1 MTTAA
6 SERTIVKP
14 APQNPRRTIPEVD
27 VRICLGTG
35 GVAAGSREV
44 LKAFEEGLAGTG
56 VLAVIRP
63 REDDCAGRCASV
75 TGTGCQGLCA
85 MDPLVEIHQR
95 RNGAMHQVTYGMVTP
110 AMVSEIIEKHILG
123 GEIIEKWLV
132 RTEDG
137 PTKYDDFFANQEK
150 LTLRHVGIIDPE
162 DIDDYLEAG
171 GYQALYKVLTSMT
184 PEDVIEEMKAS
195 GLRGRGGAGFSTGL
209 KWQFAHDAKSPD
221 GLKYFICNGDEGD
234 PGAFMDCSALEGEP
248 HAVFEGMAI
257 GAYAIGASEG
267 YMYVRA
273 EYPLALRR
281 IKIGLKVAEE
291 RGLIGENI
299 MGSGFSF
306 HIHLKEGAGAFVC
319 GEETALMQS
328 IEGSRGMPR
337 LRPPFPAQSGLWKRP
352 SNINN
357 VETLAV
363 VPWIIENGAAAFA
376 SRGYEK
382 SKGTKVFALAGK
394 VNRTGLAEVPMGMTL
409 RDVIFTIGGGIKNN
423 KTFKAVQMGGP
434 SGGCLP
440 ESLLDLPVDYE
451 TINQTGAIV
460 GSGGMIVIDEDNCV
474 VDTAR
479 YFLGF
484 TQQESCGKC
493 PPCRIG
499 TKRMLDLLTKICDGD
514 GEPGDIEFLE
524 MMAEQVK
531 VGSLCALGGTAP
543 NPVFTSLKYF
553 REEFE
558 EHVFDKKCRAGICTA
573 MVTYSI
579 DAENCTGCRACVRVC
594 PTAAITGERKEVHVI
609 DTEKCIKCGA
619 CYDKCR
625 FDAVRR
631 S

>member
-1 MTTAA
+1 MAG
-6 SERTIVKP
+6 ERPLVKP
-14 APQNPRRTIPEVD
+14 APQRACLTVPEVD
-27 VRICLGTG
+27 IRICLGTG

-44 LKAFEEGLAGTG
+44 LRAFEEEVARTG
-56 VLAVIRP
+56 VLALIRP
-63 REDDCAGRCASV
+63 REDTCDGRSASV

-85 MDPLVEIHQR
+85 MDPLVEIHLR
-95 RNGAMHQVTYGMVTP
+95 RNGSSCKVTYGQVTP
-110 AMVSEIIEKHILG
+110 AMVPEIMNKHILG
-123 GEIIEKWLV
+123 GEPIDKWLV
-132 RTEDG
+132 LTDQG
-137 PTKYDDFFANQEK
+137 PTQYNSFYDAQEK

-171 GYQALYKVLTSMT
+171 GYQALYKVLSSMT
-184 PEDVIEEMKAS
+184 PAQVIDEMKRS
-195 GLRGRGGAGFSTGL
+195 GLRGRGGAGFPTGQ
-209 KWQFAHDAKSPD
+209 KWEFAAGYDSPD
-221 GLKYFICNGDEGD
+221 GVKYFICNGDEGD

-257 GAYAIGASEG
+257 GAYAIGASTG

-281 IKIGLKVAEE
+281 IKIGLKAAEE
-291 RGLIGENI
+291 RGLIGDNI
-299 MGSGFSF
+299 MGSDFSF
-306 HIHLKEGAGAFVC
+306 HIKLKEGAGAFVC

-328 IEGSRGMPR
+328 IEGERGMPR
-337 LRPPFPAQSGLWKRP
+337 LRPPFPAESGLWKRP
-352 SNINN
+352 TNINN

-363 VPWIIENGAAAFA
+363 VPWIITNGAEAFA
-376 SRGYEK
+376 ARGYER

-409 RDVIFTIGGGIKNN
+409 REVVFGIGGGVKHG
-423 KTFKAVQMGGP
+423 KKFKAVQMGGP

-460 GSGGMIVIDEDNCV
+460 GSGGMIVIDEDNCI

-479 YFLGF
+479 YFLSF
-484 TQQESCGKC
+484 TQSESCGKC

-499 TKRMLDLLTKICDGD
+499 TKRMLDLLTKICE
-514 GEPGDIEFLE
+514 GEGTLADVDFLAE
-524 MMAEQVK
+524 MAEQVK

-543 NPVFTSLKYF
+543 NPVFTALRYF
-553 REEFE
+553 RDEFE
-558 EHVFDKKCRAGICTA
+558 EHVVDKKCRAGICKA
-573 MVTYSI
+573 LVNYSI
-579 DAENCTGCRACVRVC
+579 DPETCTGCRACARAC
-594 PTAAITGERKEVHVI
+594 PSGAIAGERKEAHVI
-609 DTEKCIKCGA
+609 DQELCIKCGA
-619 CYDKCR
+619 CYEKCR

>member
-1 MTTAA
+1 MSA
-6 SERTIVKP
+6 ERTLVKP
-14 APQNPRRTIPEVD
+14 EPRNPCLTIPEVD

-44 LKAFEEGLAGTG
+44 LEAFKDGLAATN

-63 REDDCAGRCASV
+63 REDTCAGRSASV

-85 MDPLVEIHQR
+85 MDPLVEIHLR
-95 RNGAMHQVTYGMVTP
+95 RNGSIHKVTYGQVTP
-110 AMVSEIIEKHILG
+110 AMVPEIIEQHILG
-123 GEIIEKWLV
+123 GEPIAKWLV
-132 RTEDG
+132 RTQDG
-137 PTKYDDFFANQEK
+137 PTEYDSFFEKQEK

-171 GYQALYKVLTSMT
+171 GYQALYKVLSSMK
-184 PEDVIEEMKAS
+184 PAEVIDEIKRS
-195 GLRGRGGAGFSTGL
+195 GLRGRGGAGFSTGQ
-209 KWQFAHDAKSPD
+209 KWEFAAGYNAPD
-221 GLKYFICNGDEGD
+221 GVKYFICNGDEGD

-257 GAYAIGASEG
+257 GAYAIGASTG
-267 YMYVRA
+267 YLYVRA

-281 IKIGLKVAEE
+281 IKIAMKAAEE

-299 MGSGFSF
+299 MGSDFSF
-306 HIHLKEGAGAFVC
+306 HIKLKEGAGAFVC

-328 IEGSRGMPR
+328 IEGNRGMPR
-337 LRPPFPAQSGLWKRP
+337 MRPPFPAESGLWKRP
-352 SNINN
+352 TNINN

-363 VPWIIENGAAAFA
+363 VPWIISNGAEAFA

-409 RDVIFTIGGGIKNN
+409 REVIFGIGGGIKNG

-460 GSGGMIVIDEDNCV
+460 GSGGMIVIDEDNCI

-499 TKRMLDLLTKICDGD
+499 TKRMLEILTKICDGK
-514 GEPGDIEFLE
+514 GTLADIDFLE
-524 MMAEQVK
+524 EMAQQVK

-543 NPVFTSLKYF
+543 NPVFTALKYF
-553 REEFE
+553 RDEFE
-558 EHVFDKKCRAGICTA
+558 EHVVEKKCRAGICTA

-579 DAENCTGCRACVRVC
+579 DPETCTGCRACVRVC
-594 PTAAITGERKEVHVI
+594 PTGAITGERKEAHSI
-609 DTEKCIKCGA
+609 DKELCIKCGA
-619 CYDKCR
+619 CFEKCR

>member
-1 MTTAA
+1 MTTAQ
-6 SERTIVKP
+6 RTLIKP
-14 APQNPRRTIPEVD
+14 EPQRPRVTEPDVD
-27 VRICLGTG
+27 IRICLGTG

-44 LKAFEEGLAGTG
+44 LQAFEEEVERTG
-56 VLAVIRP
+56 VLALIRP
-63 REDDCAGRCASV
+63 REDTCSGRSAAV

-85 MDPLVEIHQR
+85 MDPLVEIHLR
-95 RNGAMHQVTYGMVTP
+95 RNGSKSKVTYGQVTP
-110 AMVSEIIEKHILG
+110 AMVPEIMSKHILG
-123 GEIIEKWLV
+123 GEPIEKWLV
-132 RTEDG
+132 LTDEG
-137 PTKYDDFFANQEK
+137 PTEYNAFFDGQEK

-171 GYQALYKVLTSMT
+171 GYHALYKVLSTMT
-184 PEDVIEEMKAS
+184 PAEVIDEIRRS
-195 GLRGRGGAGFSTGL
+195 GLRGRGGAGFPTGQ
-209 KWQFAHDAKSPD
+209 KWEFAAGYNSPD
-221 GLKYFICNGDEGD
+221 GVKYFICNGDEGD

-257 GAYAIGASEG
+257 GAYAIGASVG

-281 IKIGLKVAEE
+281 IKIGLKAAEE
-291 RGLIGENI
+291 RGLIGDNI
-299 MGSGFSF
+299 MGSDFSF
-306 HIHLKEGAGAFVC
+306 HIRLKEGAGAFVC

-328 IEGSRGMPR
+328 IEGERGMPR
-337 LRPPFPAQSGLWKRP
+337 LRPPFPAESGLWERP

-363 VPWIIENGAAAFA
+363 VPWIIENGADAFA
-376 SRGYEK
+376 ARGYER

-409 RDVIFTIGGGIKNN
+409 REVIFGIGGGVKNN
-423 KTFKAVQMGGP
+423 KKFKAVQMGGP

-440 ESLLDLPVDYE
+440 ESMLDLPVDYE

-460 GSGGMIVIDEDNCV
+460 GSGGMIVIDEDNCI

-479 YFLGF
+479 YFLSF

-499 TKRMLDLLTKICDGD
+499 TKRMLDVLNKICDGK
-514 GEPGDIEFLE
+514 GTLADIDFLE
-524 MMAEQVK
+524 EIAAQVK

-543 NPVFTSLKYF
+543 NPVLTALKYF
-553 REEFE
+553 RDEFE
-558 EHVFDKKCRAGICTA
+558 EHVVDKKCRAGICTA
-573 MVTYSI
+573 LVRYSI
-579 DAENCTGCRACVRVC
+579 DAEACTGCRACVRVC
-594 PTAAITGERKEVHVI
+594 PTGAITGERKEPHVLNQ
-609 DTEKCIKCGA
+609 ELCIKCGA
-619 CYDKCR
+619 CYEKCR

>member
-1 MTTAA
+1 MSAA
-6 SERTIVKP
+6 ERSLTKP
-14 APQNPRRTIPEVD
+14 VPHNPRLTIPEVD

-44 LKAFEEGLAGTG
+44 LKAFEDGLAQTN

-63 REDDCAGRCASV
+63 REDECAGRCASV

-85 MDPLVEIHQR
+85 MDPLVEIHLR
-95 RNGAMHQVTYGMVTP
+95 RNGATHKVTYGTVTP
-110 AMVSEIIEKHILG
+110 AMVPQIIDQHILG
-123 GEIIEKWLV
+123 GEPIEKWLV
-132 RTEDG
+132 LREDG
-137 PTKYDDFFANQEK
+137 PTEYNPFYDAQEK

-171 GYQALYKVLTSMT
+171 GYQALYKVLSSMSR
-184 PEDVIEEMKAS
+184 DQVIEEIMSS

-209 KWQFAHDAKSPD
+209 KWRFAADAKSPD
-221 GLKYFICNGDEGD
+221 GVKYFICNGDEGD

-257 GAYAIGASEG
+257 GAYAIGASSG

-291 RGLIGENI
+291 RGLIGDNI
-299 MGSGFSF
+299 MGSDFSF
-306 HIHLKEGAGAFVC
+306 HVKLKEGAGAFVC

-328 IEGSRGMPR
+328 IEGNRGMPR
-337 LRPPFPAQSGLWKRP
+337 LRPPFPAESGLWKRP
-352 SNINN
+352 TNINN

-363 VPWIIENGAAAFA
+363 VPWIIQNGAAAFA
-376 SRGYEK
+376 ARGYEK

-394 VNRTGLAEVPMGMTL
+394 VNRTGLAEVPMGMPL
-409 RDVIFTIGGGIKNN
+409 RDVIIRIGGGVKNG
-423 KTFKAVQMGGP
+423 KQFKAVQMGGP

-460 GSGGMIVIDEDNCV
+460 GSGGMIVIDEDNCI

-479 YFLGF
+479 YFLSF
-484 TQQESCGKC
+484 TQRESCGKC

-499 TKRMLDLLTKICDGD
+499 TKRMLDLLTKICEGRGTLGD
-514 GEPGDIEFLE
+514 LDFLDE
-524 MMAEQVK
+524 IAQQVK

-543 NPVFTSLKYF
+543 NPVFTALKYF
-553 REEFE
+553 RDEFE
-558 EHVFDKKCRAGICTA
+558 EHVVDKRCRAGICTA
-573 MVTYSI
+573 LVTYSI
-579 DAENCTGCRACVRVC
+579 DPETCTGCRACVRVC
-594 PTAAITGERKEVHVI
+594 PTGAIAGERKEVHVL
-609 DTEKCIKCGA
+609 DQELCIKCGA
-619 CYDKCR
+619 CYEKCR

>member
-1 MTTAA
+1 MTTAQ
-6 SERTIVKP
+6 RTLIKP
-14 APQNPRRTIPEVD
+14 EPQRPRVTEPDVD
-27 VRICLGTG
+27 IRICLGTG

-44 LKAFEEGLAGTG
+44 LQAFEEEVERTG
-56 VLAVIRP
+56 VLALIRP
-63 REDDCAGRCASV
+63 REDTCSGRSAAV

-85 MDPLVEIHQR
+85 MDPLVEIHLR
-95 RNGAMHQVTYGMVTP
+95 RNGSKSKVTYGQVTP
-110 AMVSEIIEKHILG
+110 AMVPEIMSKHILG
-123 GEIIEKWLV
+123 GEPIEKWLV
-132 RTEDG
+132 LTDEG
-137 PTKYDDFFANQEK
+137 PTEYNAFFDGQEK

-171 GYQALYKVLTSMT
+171 GYQALYKVLSTMT
-184 PEDVIEEMKAS
+184 PAEVIDEIRRS
-195 GLRGRGGAGFSTGL
+195 GLRGRGGAGFPTGQ
-209 KWQFAHDAKSPD
+209 KWEFAAGYNSPD
-221 GLKYFICNGDEGD
+221 GVKYFICNGDEGD

-257 GAYAIGASEG
+257 GAYAIGASVG

-281 IKIGLKVAEE
+281 IKIGLKAAEE
-291 RGLIGENI
+291 RGLIGDNI
-299 MGSGFSF
+299 MGSDFSF
-306 HIHLKEGAGAFVC
+306 HIRLKEGAGAFVC
-319 GEETALMQS
+319 GEETALLQS
-328 IEGSRGMPR
+328 IEGERGMPR
-337 LRPPFPAQSGLWKRP
+337 LRPPFPAESGLWERP

-363 VPWIIENGAAAFA
+363 VPWIIENGADAFA
-376 SRGYEK
+376 ARGYER

-409 RDVIFTIGGGIKNN
+409 REVIFGIGGGVKNN
-423 KTFKAVQMGGP
+423 KKFKAVQMGGP

-440 ESLLDLPVDYE
+440 ESMLDLPVDYE

-460 GSGGMIVIDEDNCV
+460 GSGGMIVIDEDNCI

-479 YFLGF
+479 YFLSF

-499 TKRMLDLLTKICDGD
+499 TKRMLDVLNKICDGK
-514 GEPGDIEFLE
+514 GTLADIDFLE
-524 MMAEQVK
+524 EMAAQVK

-543 NPVFTSLKYF
+543 NPVLTALKYF
-553 REEFE
+553 RDEFE
-558 EHVFDKKCRAGICTA
+558 EHVVDKKCRAGICTA
-573 MVTYSI
+573 LVRYSI
-579 DAENCTGCRACVRVC
+579 DAEACTGCRACVRVC
-594 PTAAITGERKEVHVI
+594 PTGAITGERKEPHVLNQ
-609 DTEKCIKCGA
+609 ELCIKCGA
-619 CYDKCR
+619 CYEKCR

>member
-1 MTTAA
+1 MAEHTL
-6 SERTIVKP
+6 IKP
-14 APQNPRRTIPEVD
+14 TPQNPRLTIPEVD
-27 VRICLGTG
+27 IRICLGTG

-44 LKAFEEGLAGTG
+44 LQAFEEELARTN

-63 REDDCAGRCASV
+63 REDECEGRCASV

-85 MDPLVEIHQR
+85 MDPLVEIHLR
-95 RNGAMHQVTYGMVTP
+95 RNGSHTKATYGQVTP
-110 AMVSEIIEKHILG
+110 AMVPEIIEKHILG
-123 GEIIEKWLV
+123 GEPIDKWLV
-132 RTEDG
+132 LTDEG
-137 PTKYDDFFANQEK
+137 PTQYNPFYDGQEK
-150 LTLRHVGIIDPE
+150 LALRHVGIIDPE

-171 GYQALYKVLTSMT
+171 GYQALYKVLTEMT
-184 PEDVIEEMKAS
+184 PAQVIDEIKRS
-195 GLRGRGGAGFSTGL
+195 GLRGRGGAGFPTGL
-209 KWQFAHDAKSPD
+209 KWEFAANYESPD
-221 GLKYFICNGDEGD
+221 GVKYFICNGDEGD

-257 GAYAIGASEG
+257 GAYAIGASVG

-281 IKIGLKVAEE
+281 IKIGLNAAEK
-291 RGLIGENI
+291 RSLIGDNI
-299 MGSGFSF
+299 MGSDFSF
-306 HIHLKEGAGAFVC
+306 HIRLKEGAGAFVC

-328 IEGSRGMPR
+328 IEGERGMPR
-337 LRPPFPAQSGLWKRP
+337 LRPPFPAESGLWRRP
-352 SNINN
+352 TNINN

-363 VPWIIENGAAAFA
+363 VPWIITNGAEAFA

-409 RDVIFTIGGGIKNN
+409 REVVYDIGGGVKNG
-423 KTFKAVQMGGP
+423 KQFKAVQLGGP

-440 ESLLDLPVDYE
+440 ESLLDLPIDYE

-460 GSGGMIVIDEDNCV
+460 GSGGMIVIDEDNCI

-479 YFLGF
+479 YFLSF

-499 TKRMLDLLTKICDGD
+499 TKRMLDLLTKICEGKGTPFDL
-514 GEPGDIEFLE
+514 EFLADI
-524 MMAEQVK
+524 AEQVK

-543 NPVFTSLKYF
+543 NPVFTALKYF
-553 REEFE
+553 RDEFE
-558 EHVFDKKCRAGICTA
+558 EHVIDKKCRAGICTA
-573 MVTYSI
+573 LVTYSI
-579 DAENCTGCRACVRVC
+579 DPEKCTGCRACVRVC
-594 PTAAITGERKEVHVI
+594 PTGAITGERKEVHAL
-609 DTEKCIKCGA
+609 DTELCIKCGA
-619 CYDKCR
+619 CYEKCR

>member
-1 MTTAA
+1 MAA
-6 SERTIVKP
+6 TRTLIRP
-14 APQNPRRTIPEVD
+14 APQNPRLTVPEVD
-27 VRICLGTG
+27 IRICLGTG

-44 LKAFEEGLAGTG
+44 LKAFEEELARQD

-63 REDDCAGRCASV
+63 REDKCDGRAASI

-85 MDPLVEIHQR
+85 MDPLVEIHLS
-95 RNGAMHQVTYGMVTP
+95 RNGKSSKVTYGQVTP
-110 AMVSEIIEKHILG
+110 AMVPEIIEKHILG
-123 GEIIEKWLV
+123 GEVIEKWLV
-132 RTEDG
+132 LTNEG
-137 PTKYDDFFANQEK
+137 PTEYDPFYDAQEK

-171 GYQALYKVLTSMT
+171 GYQALYKVLSEMT
-184 PEDVIEEMKAS
+184 PAQVIDELKRS
-195 GLRGRGGAGFSTGL
+195 GLRGRGGAGFPTGQ
-209 KWQFAHDAKSPD
+209 KWEFAAGYQSPD
-221 GLKYFICNGDEGD
+221 GVKYFICNGDEGD

-257 GAYAIGASEG
+257 GAYAIGASVG

-281 IKIGLKVAEE
+281 IKIGLKAAEE
-291 RGLIGENI
+291 RGLIGDNI
-299 MGSGFSF
+299 MGSDFSF
-306 HIHLKEGAGAFVC
+306 HIKLKEGAGAFVC

-328 IEGSRGMPR
+328 IEGDRGMPR
-337 LRPPFPAQSGLWKRP
+337 LRPPFPAESGLWKRP
-352 SNINN
+352 TNINN

-363 VPWIIENGAAAFA
+363 VPWIITNGAEAFA
-376 SRGYEK
+376 ARGYEK

-409 RDVIFTIGGGIKNN
+409 REVIFGIGGGVK
-423 KTFKAVQMGGP
+423 KGKKFKAVQMGGP

-460 GSGGMIVIDEDNCV
+460 GSGGMIVIDEDNCI

-479 YFLGF
+479 YFLSF
-484 TQQESCGKC
+484 TQSESCGKC

-499 TKRMLDLLTKICDGD
+499 TKRMLDLLTKICDGQGTLAD
-514 GEPGDIEFLE
+514 LDFLE
-524 MMAEQVK
+524 EMAQQVK

-543 NPVFTSLKYF
+543 NPVFTALRYF
-553 REEFE
+553 RDEFE
-558 EHVFDKKCRAGICTA
+558 EHVVDKRCRAGICTA
-573 MVTYSI
+573 LVTYSI
-579 DAENCTGCRACVRVC
+579 DAEACTGCRACVRVC
-594 PTAAITGERKEVHVI
+594 PTGAITGERKEAHVI
-609 DTEKCIKCGA
+609 DSELCIKCGA
-619 CYDKCR
+619 CYEKCR

>member
-1 MTTAA
+1 MTVAGP
-6 SERTIVKP
+6 RLVKP
-14 APQNPRRTIPEVD
+14 AAQRPCLTLPEVD
-27 VRICLGTG
+27 IRICLGTG

-44 LKAFEEGLAGTG
+44 LKAFEEEVKRSG
-56 VLAVIRP
+56 VMALIRP
-63 REDDCAGRCASV
+63 REDKCADRSAAV

-85 MDPLVEIHQR
+85 MDPLVEIHLR
-95 RNGAMHQVTYGMVTP
+95 RNGESSKVTYGQVTP
-110 AMVSEIIEKHILG
+110 AMVPEIVEKHILG
-123 GEIIEKWLV
+123 GEPIDKWLV
-132 RTEDG
+132 LSDQG
-137 PTKYDDFFANQEK
+137 PTEYNPFYDAQEK

-184 PEDVIEEMKAS
+184 PDQVIEEIMAS
-195 GLRGRGGAGFSTGL
+195 GLRGRGGAGFSTGQ
-209 KWQFAHDAKSPD
+209 KWRFARDAKSPD
-221 GLKYFICNGDEGD
+221 GVKYFICNGDEGD

-257 GAYAIGASEG
+257 GAYAIGATTG

-281 IKIGLKVAEE
+281 IKIGLAAAEE
-291 RGLIGENI
+291 RGLIGDNV
-299 MGSGFSF
+299 MGSDFSF
-306 HIHLKEGAGAFVC
+306 QIKLKEGAGAFVC

-337 LRPPFPAQSGLWKRP
+337 MRPPFPAESGLWKRP
-352 SNINN
+352 TNINN

-363 VPWIIENGAAAFA
+363 VPWIIQNGAQAFA
-376 SRGYEK
+376 ARGYEK

-394 VNRTGLAEVPMGMTL
+394 VKRTGLAEVPMGMPL
-409 RDVIFTIGGGIKNN
+409 REVIFGIGGGVKNG
-423 KTFKAVQMGGP
+423 KKFKAVQMGGP

-460 GSGGMIVIDEDNCV
+460 GSGGMIVIDEDNCI

-479 YFLGF
+479 YFLSF
-484 TQQESCGKC
+484 TQSESCGKC

-499 TKRMLDLLTKICDGD
+499 TKRMLEILNKICDGKGTLND
-514 GEPGDIEFLE
+514 LDLLAN
-524 MMAEQVK
+524 MAEQVK
-531 VGSLCALGGTAP
+531 VSSLCALGGTAP
-543 NPVFTSLKYF
+543 NPVFTALKYF
-553 REEFE
+553 HEEFV
-558 EHVFDKKCRAGICTA
+558 EHVVDKKCRAGICRA
-573 MVTYSI
+573 LVTYSI
-579 DAENCTGCRACVRVC
+579 DPATCTGCGACVRAC
-594 PTAAITGERKEVHVI
+594 PTGAITGEKKQPHVL
-609 DTEKCIKCGA
+609 DFDVCIKCGA
-619 CYDKCR
+619 CYEKCR

>member
-1 MTTAA
+1 MAA
-6 SERTIVKP
+6 GGRNLVKP
-14 APQNPRRTIPEVD
+14 ESKRPCLTEPEVD
-27 VRICLGTG
+27 IRICLGTG

-44 LKAFEEGLAGTG
+44 LKAFEEEVARTG
-56 VLAVIRP
+56 VLALIRP
-63 REDDCAGRCASV
+63 REDKCAERAASV

-85 MDPLVEIHQR
+85 MDPLVEIHLR
-95 RNGAMHQVTYGMVTP
+95 RNGKSSQVTYGQVTP
-110 AMVSEIIEKHILG
+110 KMVPEIMQKHILG
-123 GEIIEKWLV
+123 GEPIEKWLV
-132 RTEDG
+132 RTDEG
-137 PTKYDDFFANQEK
+137 TTKYDPFYESQQK
-150 LTLRHVGIIDPE
+150 LTLMHVGIIDPE

-171 GYQALYKVLTSMT
+171 GYQALYKVLSSMT
-184 PEDVIEEMKAS
+184 PDEVIEEVKAS
-195 GLRGRGGAGFSTGL
+195 GLRGRGGAGFSTGQ
-209 KWQFAHDAKSPD
+209 KWRFAADAKSAD
-221 GLKYFICNGDEGD
+221 GVKYFICNGDEGD

-257 GAYAIGASEG
+257 GAYAIGASVG

-281 IKIGLKVAEE
+281 IKIGLEVAEE
-291 RGLIGENI
+291 RGLIGDNI
-299 MGSGFSF
+299 MGSDFSF
-306 HIHLKEGAGAFVC
+306 HIKLKEGAGAFVC

-337 LRPPFPAQSGLWKRP
+337 LRPPFPAESGLWKKP

-363 VPWIIENGAAAFA
+363 VPWIIQNGAEAFA
-376 SRGYEK
+376 ALGYEK

-394 VNRTGLAEVPMGMTL
+394 VNNTGLAEVPMGMTL
-409 RDVIFTIGGGIKNN
+409 REVIFGIGGGVKNG
-423 KTFKAVQMGGP
+423 KQFKAVQMGGP

-460 GSGGMIVIDEDNCV
+460 GSGGMIVIDEDNCI

-484 TQQESCGKC
+484 TQSESCGKC

-499 TKRMLDLLTKICDGD
+499 TKRMLEILTKICDGQ
-514 GEPGDIEFLE
+514 GTLEDIDFLE
-524 MMAEQVK
+524 DMAEQVK

-543 NPVFTSLKYF
+543 NPVFTALKYF
-553 REEFE
+553 RDEFE
-558 EHVFDKKCRAGICTA
+558 EHVVEKKCRAGICSA
-573 MVTYSI
+573 LVTYSI
-579 DAENCTGCRACVRVC
+579 DAEACTGCGACVRVC
-594 PTAAITGERKEVHVI
+594 PTDAITGEKKQPHVLDPEI
-609 DTEKCIKCGA
+609 CIKCGA
-619 CYDKCR
+619 CYEKCR

>member
-6 SERTIVKP
+6 RTLVRP
-14 APQNPRRTIPEVD
+14 AAKRPCLTLPEVD
-27 VRICLGTG
+27 IRICLGTG

-44 LKAFEEGLAGTG
+44 LRAFEEEVARTGILA
-56 VLAVIRP
+56 LIRP
-63 REDDCAGRCASV
+63 REDKCADRAASV

-85 MDPLVEIHQR
+85 MDPLVEIHLR
-95 RNGAMHQVTYGMVTP
+95 RNGSSSKVTYGQVTP
-110 AMVSEIIEKHILG
+110 AMVPEIMSRHILG
-123 GEIIEKWLV
+123 GEPIEKWLV
-132 RTEDG
+132 LSDQG
-137 PTKYDDFFANQEK
+137 PTEYNPFYDAQEK
-150 LTLRHVGIIDPE
+150 LTLRHVGLIDPE

-171 GYQALYKVLTSMT
+171 GYQALYRVLSSLT
-184 PEDVIEEMKAS
+184 PDEVIETITAS
-195 GLRGRGGAGFSTGL
+195 GLRGRGGAGFPTGQ
-209 KWQFAHDAKSPD
+209 KWRFARDARSPD
-221 GLKYFICNGDEGD
+221 GVKYFICNGDEGD

-257 GAYAIGASEG
+257 GAYAIGATNG

-281 IKIGLKVAEE
+281 IKIGLQAAEE
-291 RGLIGENI
+291 HGLIGDNI
-299 MGSGFSF
+299 MGSDFSF
-306 HIHLKEGAGAFVC
+306 HIKLKEGAGAFVC

-328 IEGSRGMPR
+328 IEGNRGMPR
-337 LRPPFPAQSGLWKRP
+337 MRPPFPAESGLWKRP
-352 SNINN
+352 TNINN

-363 VPWIIENGAAAFA
+363 VPWIISNGAEAYAA
-376 SRGYEK
+376 RGYEK

-409 RDVIFTIGGGIKNN
+409 RDVIFRIGGGVKNG
-423 KTFKAVQMGGP
+423 KKFKAVQMGGP

-460 GSGGMIVIDEDNCV
+460 GSGGMIVIDEDNCI

-479 YFLGF
+479 YFLSF
-484 TQQESCGKC
+484 TQSESCGKC

-499 TKRMLDLLTKICDGD
+499 TKRMLDLLTKICEGKGTVADLD
-514 GEPGDIEFLE
+514 FLAE
-524 MMAEQVK
+524 MAEQVK

-553 REEFE
+553 RDEFE
-558 EHVFDKKCRAGICTA
+558 EHVVDKRCRAGICA
-573 MVTYSI
+573 ALVTYSI
-579 DAENCTGCRACVRVC
+579 DPEACTGCGACVRAC
-594 PTAAITGERKEVHVI
+594 PTGAITGEKKEAHVLDKEV
-609 DTEKCIKCGA
+609 CIKCGA
-619 CYDKCR
+619 CYEKCR